1 MTSPRRNVV
10 AQVSE
15 ARRSAKYSFAPTISF
30 AGLLR
35 SRIVLTAVPQH
46 LPPKFLRLLKRSP
59 RLHFGPRGGVPQAEV
74 SAVKAPLGRVA
85 IN

>member
-1 MTSPRRNVV
+1 VTSPRRNVV

-35 SRIVLTAVPQH
+35 SRIALTAVPQH
-46 LPPKFLRLLKRSP
+46 LPPFLTSIASRS
-59 RLHFGPRGGVPQAEV
+59 RGYANYLPKWSNPKHRAFT
-74 SAVKAPLGRVA
+74 SDS
-85 IN
+85 